1 MAVLSSTDLYSPEIV
16 TDAMRGA
23 LKGKNGL
30 MGSIIVSAGAVKVSG
45 TMPKG
50 GKAAIGKQIDM
61 PYWNTLGDFETLTES
76 QSPTPQKMGQGFES
90 ATVARK
96 SIAYESSTWAQGVA
110 AMAGSEDPVQILA
123 EEAAK
128 SAVRAMDSI
137 MIAEAQNSP
146 LVYSN
151 YSATAPQYLTWQKM
165 LRAVANKMGD
175 ESPGIVAL
183 ACHSLVAADLTLQT
197 DAQGR
202 QYLADPGSKM
212 VAEKVIGIPIIVSD
226 RMPLTGSSMSTVT
239 GPFTTALG
247 SAAGSGSATYTIA
260 VTDVTKMGAWKLVI
274 EVLSTGECGTA
285 TIRFSTDEGNTW
297 SAAITTAATTAATSL
312 VDTAVDSLV
321 GNNGQT
327 GVSIT
332 FTSGGGNDL
341 VDGEFY
347 RSTANLCCES
357 QIWMPGAG
365 TFWYNEAALAL
376 KVDEDIMEDTDLGAM
391 HLYYAPKVY
400 RRRSGGSRPG
410 VLRLKSNVGD
420 FIGGSF
426 ATS

>member
-1 MAVLSSTDLYSPEIV
+1 M
-16 TDAMRGA
+16 DA
-23 LKGKNGL
+23 
-30 MGSIIVSAGAVKVSG
+30 
-45 TMPKG
+45 
-50 GKAAIGKQIDM
+50 
-61 PYWNTLGDFETLTES
+61 
-76 QSPTPQKMGQGFES
+76 
-90 ATVARK
+90 
-96 SIAYESSTWAQGVA
+96 
-110 AMAGSEDPVQILA
+110 
-123 EEAAK
+123 
-128 SAVRAMDSI
+128 I

-146 LVYSN
+146 LLYN
-151 YSATAPQYLTWQKM
+151 CYNATTPAYLTWQKM

-175 ESPGIVAL
+175 ESPGIVGL

-202 QYLADPGSKM
+202 QYLAEPRSAMMADR
-212 VAEKVIGIPIIVSD
+212 VVGIPVVISD
-226 RMPLTGSSMSTVT
+226 RMPLTGSTMSTVT

-247 SAAGSGSATYTIA
+247 SSAGSGSATYTIS
-260 VTDVTKMGAWKLVI
+260 VTDVTKMGAWKLVV
-274 EVLSTGECGTA
+274 EVLTTGECGTA

-297 SAAITTAATTAATSL
+297 SASITTAATTAATSL
-312 VDTAVDSLV
+312 VDTTVDSLV

-332 FTSGGGNDL
+332 FTSGSGNDL

-376 KVDEDIMEDTDLGAM
+376 KTDTDILEDTELGAM

-400 RRRSGGSRPG
+400 RRRNGGARPG